1 MEELWQTYKSTV
13 WVEPFLVC
21 SIILFI
27 LFSVILFVLI
37 LISRKKTLKQEEQ
50 EKEYAEHIEKMLFS
64 VVFDDVTYKDVKA
77 DEVYAPLFTYP
88 LFRRVLMRSVI
99 NLHQNYEGVYAKK
112 LEKFYVDSHL
122 IHDSFKRLK
131 SRRWEVKCKGIK
143 QLAEMN
149 ISKAS
154 PSLIKLSHSR
164 NKTLK
169 ITAIN
174 ACIKLN
180 GTQGITHLV
189 NHKDPIDNW
198 TQLNIIDAF
207 KKHDINDTEGIE
219 LLLFSKNSSVISL
232 GLKIMQSLYL
242 PEKANH
248 IHELIGNAPNTLIQ
262 FEAQNVLKIL
272 TTPGNNSNDIF

>member
-1 MEELWQTYKSTV
+1 MEELWEAYKSSL
-13 WVEPFLVC
+13 WVEPFLVY

-27 LFSVILFVLI
+27 VISVILFVFI
-37 LISRKKTLKQEEQ
+37 VMSRKKKQKK
-50 EKEYAEHIEKMLFS
+50 EKLEKDYAVHIEKMLFS
-64 VVFDDVTYKDVKA
+64 VIFDGINYSDIKA
-77 DEVYAPLFTYP
+77 DDTYRPMLPDP
-88 LFRRVLMRSVI
+88 LFRRVLMKSVI

-112 LEKFYVDSHL
+112 LERFYFESHL
-122 IHDSFKRLK
+122 IQDSFRRLK

-149 ISKAS
+149 VSKAS
-154 PSLIKLSHSR
+154 SSLIKLSHSR

-169 ITAIN
+169 ITAIS
-174 ACIKLN
+174 ACVKLN
-180 GTQGITHLV
+180 GIQGITHLV

-207 KKHDINDTEGIE
+207 KQHNLKDAAGLEV
-219 LLLFSKNSSVISL
+219 LLTSRNSSVISL
-232 GLKIMQSLYL
+232 CLKIIQSLYL
-242 PEKANH
+242 SEKVLH
-248 IHELIGNAPNTLIQ
+248 IKELISNSPNTMVQ